1 MCNSY
6 VSFAGVCT
14 KEMTV
19 NHSLMYNLASPN
31 ASTANVD
38 LMFHD
43 DLNDSDW
50 LELYEYYLNNGLFG
64 DELNKVDDFD
74 HFDFSPLSIAL
85 IVLYSLVFVIGLLG
99 NVCVIIILI
108 KFKSMRTLTNVF
120 LVNLTV
126 GDILVILIC
135 VPLTLGNTVYRKWVY
150 GGVMCKLLPF
160 IQGSAIGVS
169 VLSMLAISIS
179 RYFAIYKPLTAKI
192 VFSKRNVRIL
202 LCFIWVVSFGSFSP
216 LLYVTSVTQ
225 FGIPGIYES
234 KVCEEKWDSI
244 EDKNIYNLFIFSIL
258 FAFPFIIMGIAY
270 IVIGHTLWHGNT
282 ILFNNND
289 MLNAYKKTNLILKQR
304 RRTVKM
310 LICVMSLFGIC
321 WLPYYCINI
330 WIDFNL
336 KLESQKDVIE
346 LLTLYIY
353 PLVLL
358 LGLANSAVNP
368 ICYYFMSRGF
378 KRGFKKMLCFGMLRR
393 RSSFLLSSLRLKNS
407 SGSDSIETAD
417 I

>member
-1 MCNSY
+1 
-6 VSFAGVCT
+6 
-14 KEMTV
+14 MTV
-19 NHSLMYNLASPN
+19 YISGYHNKDMTETSSKMYHVTYTNT
-31 ASTANVD
+31 STSNID

-43 DLNDSDW
+43 QFNVSDW
-50 LELYEYYLNNGLFG
+50 QDLYAYYLNNGLFD
-64 DELNKVDDFD
+64 DELNDVDSFD
-74 HFDFSPLSIAL
+74 HFDFSPLSIIL
-85 IVLYSLVFVIGLLG
+85 IVLYSLVFLVGLLG
-99 NVCVIIILI
+99 NICVIVILI

-150 GGVMCKLLPF
+150 GNVMCKLLPF
-160 IQGSAIGVS
+160 IQGTAIGVS
-169 VLSMLAISIS
+169 VLSLLAISIS

-192 VFSKRNVRIL
+192 IFSKRNVRIL

-216 LLYVTSVTQ
+216 LLYVTSVTE

-234 KVCEEKWDSI
+234 MVCEEKWESI

-258 FAFPFIIMGIAY
+258 FAFPFVIMGVAY

-289 MLNAYKKTNLILKQR
+289 TLNAYKKTNLILKQR

-321 WLPYYCINI
+321 WLPYYCVNI

-336 KLESQKDVIE
+336 KLESQKNAIE

-393 RSSFLLSSLRLKNS
+393 RSSFLLSSLRLKNTS
-407 SGSDSIETAD
+407 ASESIETAD